1 MFRVN
6 QGLAMTRAP
15 ADLAARL
22 SSSGDEKRRTSVHR
36 VNRCTAT
43 ARPLSPFGR
52 SVRALLA
59 FPLAAMVAGCWAV
72 PPAPLAGA
80 DPSDPSARTRSV
92 EYRSTVAP
100 YKSQRPVEPKPWQ
113 EQNQQVTP
121 PARQ

>member
-1 MFRVN
+1 
-6 QGLAMTRAP
+6 MTCAP
-15 ADLAARL
+15 AGLAARL
-22 SSSGDEKRRTSVHR
+22 SSSGDKKRRTWIHQA
-36 VNRCTAT
+36 NRHTAT
-43 ARPLSPFGR
+43 ARSR
-52 SVRALLA
+52 SSLQQGVGALFAL
-59 FPLAAMVAGCWAV
+59 PLAAVVAGCWAV

-121 PARQ
+121 PARP

>member
-1 MFRVN
+1 
-6 QGLAMTRAP
+6 MTRAP
-15 ADLAARL
+15 AGLAARL
-22 SSSGDEKRRTSVHR
+22 SSSGDKKRRTPINLRKS
-36 VNRCTAT
+36 AT
-43 ARPLSPFGR
+43 ARLR
-52 SVRALLA
+52 LLLA
-59 FPLAAMVAGCWAV
+59 VPLVAIVAGCGAV
-72 PPAPLAGA
+72 PPAPVAGA